1 MLTFP
6 PLVKNWTVKGE
17 PNWPGAEYTRRT
29 RMKTTL
35 EEDVSAEFMDELKAT
50 VGEKCY
56 EHYCNDMH
64 PAINR
69 KLLRGK
75 PPDEKG
81 AKKIQPQ
88 YQITRADAPEPGDD
102 NDPMM
107 GTTMSLSGH
116 LSKTKVSECMYTSWG
131 PVPEFMFDDR
141 EKMRS
146 LSDWFE
152 KYGRP
157 TPNAINLGPR
167 QLYTHYDKST
177 RRCCGEE
184 SHVTRMHKGFLTA

>member
-1 MLTFP
+1 MFFQFEMHGGIFQSCWSLT
-6 PLVKNWTVKGE
+6 V
-17 PNWPGAEYTRRT
+17 
-29 RMKTTL
+29 
-35 EEDVSAEFMDELKAT
+35 
-50 VGEKCY
+50 
-56 EHYCNDMH
+56 
-64 PAINR
+64 I
-69 KLLRGK
+69 LRGG
-75 PPDEKG
+75 ECITG
-81 AKKIQPQ
+81 AGGEGGPRGTRLCLNLGGSIGSSGASTIR
-88 YQITRADAPEPGDD
+88 ITRADAPEPGDD